1 MATEKNA
8 RQISEERA
16 AAQGEVFNSF
26 KDAGV
31 GAVRSL
37 ELNNI
42 NEGETVTIPK
52 DFKIFL
58 MPISGTT
65 NKAAKVIT
73 EEGKDFWIGC
83 LTRGARPAD
92 GSDLYVQL
100 VLLLMLF
107 RSTLQWMKLSRKS
120 LPVRR
125 LSLKR
130 KPLW

>member
-42 NEGETVTIPK
+42 NEGETVKIPK
-52 DFKIFL
+52 DFKISL

-65 NKAAKVIT
+65 NQAAKSILVALVLLTVVI
-73 EEGKDFWIGC
+73 
-83 LTRGARPAD
+83 
-92 GSDLYVQL
+92 LYVQL

>member
-42 NEGETVTIPK
+42 
-52 DFKIFL
+52 FL

-92 GSDLYVQL
+92 GSDFVRPTGTVVDAVQKHATMDEAFKEEL
-100 VLLLMLF
+100 AGKKIKF
-107 RSTLQWMKLSRKS
+107 ETKFCNS
-120 LPVRR
+120 
-125 LSLKR
+125 
-130 KPLW
+130 